1 MNNTEEYDEYNE
13 YDEYEQ
19 HDPLEAEMETNLC
32 QLKNNTQRE
41 SNKLIIQY
49 DLPIEIDM
57 EAYTNKNI
65 DWNKIYYRFNFQEKP
80 INCEH
85 NVYLVD
91 KDGYLHFARNAN
103 YCDKETPEDADNE
116 KPSWKYYD
124 LDDSFTDTKEEKF
137 YTGRITATRYF
148 LSNNKNERD
157 LRVDI
162 HLTFKDAKII
172 NVHTDF
178 HYFCNIAR
186 FKIADYKKT
195 WEKWEESKAYETLE
209 KFYWKPLDTIQ
220 SALETAVKKVSD
232 CLHNIIFKTCNSIR
246 FDKSRYQKHW

>member
-1 MNNTEEYDEYNE
+1 MNNTEE

-19 HDPLEAEMETNLC
+19 HDPLKAEMQTNLW
-32 QLKNNTQRE
+32 QLKNNTDRD
-41 SNKLIIQY
+41 SNRLIIRY
-49 DLPIEIDM
+49 ELPIEIDM
-57 EAYTNKNI
+57 AAYTNKDIN
-65 DWNKIYYRFNFQEKP
+65 WNKIYYRFNFQEKQ
-80 INCEH
+80 IYTEH

-91 KDGYLHFARNAN
+91 EDGYLHFARNAT
-103 YCDKETPEDADNE
+103 YCDKETPKDADNE
-116 KPSWKYYD
+116 KPWWKCNE
-124 LDDSFTDTKEEKF
+124 LDDSLDTEEEKF

-178 HYFCNIAR
+178 NYFCNIAR
-186 FKIADYKKT
+186 FKIKNYKKT
-195 WEKWEESKAYETLE
+195 WKEWEESNAYKTLE
-209 KFYWKPLDTIQ
+209 KFYWKPLDTMQ
-220 SALETAVKKVSD
+220 SALETTVKKISD